1 MTAHEKRIAPIAA
14 TQPLTSEGN
23 AKMENAFLPKGKNH
37 SLRMSVIWLCR
48 KISLPR
54 QEKKGNR
61 FSAKKLQGEFSCP
74 VVKRYSLLFLPYCRI
89 TLPQMSR
96 SQGLFC
102 EDKFLLYRINPGAI
116 LTGKNQ
122 RFLLGVTVKP
132 IPRPKGKG
140 QTTPLERIVGLEY
153 ESGQSRNSGNR
164 HFIA

>member
-1 MTAHEKRIAPIAA
+1 MPDKAKPAEHNGDIWSREA
-14 TQPLTSEGN
+14 T
-23 AKMENAFLPKGKNH
+23 KH
-37 SLRMSVIWLCR
+37 
-48 KISLPR
+48 
-54 QEKKGNR
+54 
-61 FSAKKLQGEFSCP
+61 
-74 VVKRYSLLFLPYCRI
+74 
-89 TLPQMSR
+89 
-96 SQGLFC
+96 
-102 EDKFLLYRINPGAI
+102 GAI